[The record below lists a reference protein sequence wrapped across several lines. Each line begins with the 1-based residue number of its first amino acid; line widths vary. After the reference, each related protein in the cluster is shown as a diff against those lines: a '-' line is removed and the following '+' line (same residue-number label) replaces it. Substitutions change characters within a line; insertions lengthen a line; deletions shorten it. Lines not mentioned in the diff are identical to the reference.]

1 MNTPN
6 LPEAPHAAE
15 PAGAAKNTKKKG
27 LACGV
32 IALGCGC
39 LTLILL
45 GAVALGAFFFV
56 RSDASTADPD
66 NAQGGI
72 FGIFGEEGGIVD
84 MIAAGAKE
92 AAKEGDKKSPA
103 PKKKQKNAEQ
113 KARAQMKEALSP
125 EKIRAY
131 LAQPL
136 TPKDI
141 NAHQKFMRGWA
152 KDPAQIEYIKQS
164 KAVEKLTQ
172 DSKGKEGSVA
182 QSLKAVN
189 ASAKAM
195 KSMQQ
200 VTEAFDK
207 YIRKNGGY
215 EEYYGRLLRIGGVVA
230 AAQTVK
236 DANKK
241 FKDPDSDAVA
251 KQMLKERPEVAK
263 EYRKN
268 FEEAKQA
275 IAKARKS
282 GAKNSNAGMG
292 ALMAMGQGPGTV
304 ALARMPEKSFK
315 TWEALSVSQ
324 RKALRESLA
333 QKDGFGGW
341 FSLFAVNPAG
351 LLVSATIAE
360 LDALQQP

>member
-1 MNTPN
+1 MNAPNNPN
-6 LPEAPHAAE
+6 LPNPPNAQNPPNAP
-15 PAGAAKNTKKKG
+15 KKKG
-27 LACGV
+27 LPCGL
-32 IALGCGC
+32 IAIGCGC

-45 GAVALGAFFFV
+45 AVVAVGGFLMF
-56 RSDASTADPD
+56 RTTASAVEDE
-66 NAQGGI
+66 GGGL

-92 AAKEGDKKSPA
+92 ASKEGDKKSTA
-103 PKKKQKNAEQ
+103 QNKSKKNAEK
-113 KARAQMKEALSP
+113 KAKEEMTQALSP
-125 EKIRAY
+125 EKVRSY

-141 NAHQKFMRGWA
+141 NEHQKFMRDWA
-152 KDPAQIEYIKQS
+152 KDPAQIEYIKQT
-164 KAVEKLTQ
+164 KNIEKLTK
-172 DSKGKEGSVA
+172 DSKDKEGSVA
-182 QSLKAVN
+182 NSLKVVN

-195 KSMQQ
+195 TAMQE

-207 YIRKNGGY
+207 YVRKNGGY
-215 EEYYGRLLRIGGVVA
+215 EKYYGRLLRIGGVVA

-268 FEEAKQA
+268 FDEAKKA
-275 IAKARKS
+275 IAKAKQS
-282 GAKNSNAGMG
+282 GAKDSNAGLG

-315 TWEALSVSQ
+315 TWDALSVTH
-324 RKALRESLA
+324 RKALRESLV

-341 FSLFAVNPAG
+341 FSLFAVNPSV
-351 LLVSATIAE
+351 LLVSASMAE
-360 LDALQQP
+360 LDALREE